1 MSLNPLTWSGDKVKK
16 LSLKTEIL
24 YWQTQVAEA
33 LNVMPLEG
41 VRTKMNRYQY
51 QTKGRTEG

>member
-1 MSLNPLTWSGDKVKK
+1 LTWSGDKVKK

-41 VRTKMNRYQY
+41 LRTKMNQYQY
-51 QTKGRTEG
+51 